1 MKRRGRTMQY
11 QLFALIIVVGL
22 LLPCQVMAGAIDV
35 FVGYVD
41 NAHPPVFSFLTPWL
55 GDPGILDVGHAAG
68 QPFDAG
74 AIRIDN
80 NTGAPLT
87 VDNVTVD
94 GFGTGQSFSLW
105 GSFTIPNGMKAILT
119 QTSGIEFN
127 FDTSEETIHECCV
140 PLGDGVEPFPKVHI
154 TIGGRTMVFG
164 DSTHVLDTKG
174 FDFSHIPPGSTNE
187 SFQWRLIGTTG
198 TQAGVPEPIAYD
210 FDGDDKADLV
220 WHSTQTGTVAVW
232 LLRGGTSV

>member
-1 MKRRGRTMQY
+1 MRRLGRSMQY
-11 QLFALIIVVGL
+11 QLLALIMVIGL
-22 LLPCQVMAGAIDV
+22 WLPFQVLAADIEV
-35 FVGYVD
+35 FVGYAD
-41 NAHPPVFSFLTPWL
+41 NIRPSPFFPSPWL
-55 GDPGILDVGHAAG
+55 GDPGILDVGRALG
-68 QPFDAG
+68 QIFDAG

-164 DSTHVLDTKG
+164 DSTHVLDTK
-174 FDFSHIPPGSTNE
+174 
-187 SFQWRLIGTTG
+187 
-198 TQAGVPEPIAYD
+198 
-210 FDGDDKADLV
+210 
-220 WHSTQTGTVAVW
+220 
-232 LLRGGTSV
+232 

>member
-41 NAHPPVFSFLTPWL
+41 NAHPPVFSFPTPWL

-94 GFGTGQSFSLW
+94 GFGTGRRFSLW
-105 GSFTIPNGMKAILT
+105 GSFTIPTGMKAILT
-119 QTSGIEFN
+119 QTSALQN
-127 FDTSEETIHECCV
+127 FDTSEETLRPCCS
-140 PLGDGVEPFPKVHI
+140 PLGDGVGPFPKVHLKI
-154 TIGGRTMVFG
+154 RGKAMTFG
-164 DSTHVLDTKG
+164 DVTHVLDTKG
-174 FDFSHIPPGSTNE
+174 FDGLEIPPGNTNE
-187 SFQWRLIGTTG
+187 SHPWSLTTPLPKF
-198 TQAGVPEPIAYD
+198 TANAV
-210 FDGDDKADLV
+210 DGD
-220 WHSTQTGTVAVW
+220 GT
-232 LLRGGTSV
+232 